1 MGESQQRLEQA
12 VLQALLR
19 AEAAAE
25 GEREGG
31 REGGREGESKAGG
44 GREGDRAARLEA
56 AQASLPARQ
65 GEKRDC
71 VAHTPPNLSAEPPHA
86 PHAHIHTQ

>member
-25 GEREGG
+25 GKREGK
-31 REGGREGESKAGG
+31 REGVWEAGG
-44 GREGDRAARLEA
+44 GREGDRTARLEA

-71 VAHTPPNLSAEPPHA
+71 VAHTPPNLSAKPPHA